1 MIWTAR
7 LRTGRVVIF
16 RASGS
21 RAFRAVA
28 LIASVAAV
36 DLADSAVIAAA
47 VEVDLA
53 VIDLVAA
60 GDLGAVALAASA
72 AAVAGSGADAEKLM
86 LGEPWLIFIKSH
98 VNKTPKGRAMRK
110 LSTLTGIAGFGAV
123 LTLMAACQT
132 VATNNAE
139 LAASKKEFLLAQSGF
154 KVITVT
160 TPKQQQAINGLTQY
174 RVSAVKYNGKL
185 YYVFP
190 TATKDKIYV
199 GRQKQYDAYKGALQ
213 AHLASHPAA
222 QQAQPGQQL
231 MNPAP
236 TMTYET
242 AGPQHIEVEQFDGFG
257 PMGTASLGDW

>member
-1 MIWTAR
+1 VKKLLTLTTIAIAMAA
-7 LRTGRVVIF
+7 L
-16 RASGS
+16 
-21 RAFRAVA
+21 A
-28 LIASVAAV
+28 LIS
-36 DLADSAVIAAA
+36 
-47 VEVDLA
+47 
-53 VIDLVAA
+53 
-60 GDLGAVALAASA
+60 
-72 AAVAGSGADAEKLM
+72 
-86 LGEPWLIFIKSH
+86 
-98 VNKTPKGRAMRK
+98 
-110 LSTLTGIAGFGAV
+110 
-123 LTLMAACQT
+123 ACQT

-160 TPKQQQAINGLTQY
+160 TPKQQQAINGLAQY

-199 GRQKQYDAYKGALQ
+199 GKQKQFNAYKSALAARQ
-213 AHLASHPAA
+213 MGQPAN
-222 QQAQPGQQL
+222 QPAQPGQQL

>member
-1 MIWTAR
+1 MKQLMTLTKI
-7 LRTGRVVIF
+7 TG
-16 RASGS
+16 AMLTL
-21 RAFRAVA
+21 A
-28 LIASVAAV
+28 LIA
-36 DLADSAVIAAA
+36 
-47 VEVDLA
+47 
-53 VIDLVAA
+53 
-60 GDLGAVALAASA
+60 G
-72 AAVAGSGADAEKLM
+72 
-86 LGEPWLIFIKSH
+86 
-98 VNKTPKGRAMRK
+98 
-110 LSTLTGIAGFGAV
+110 
-123 LTLMAACQT
+123 CQT
-132 VATNNAE
+132 VSTNQAE

-160 TPKQQQAINGLTQY
+160 TAKQQEAINGLAQH

-199 GRQKQYDAYKGALQ
+199 GKQKQYNAYKAALQ
-213 AHLASHPAA
+213 ARLASHPAA

-242 AGPQHIEVEQFDGFG
+242 AGPQHIEVQQFNGFA